1 MKWLIGIGLTVLL
14 AAGIFFYWADN
25 SETVEETQHEI
36 VENVHRPINDAE
48 EAEKAYSESQ
58 TKTSEKVE
66 EITGE

>member
-1 MKWLIGIGLTVLL
+1 MKWLIGIGLTILL

-25 SETVEETQHEI
+25 SETVEEKQHEI
-36 VENVHRPINDAE
+36 VENVNRPINDAE

-66 EITGE
+66 EITGG

>member
-1 MKWLIGIGLTVLL
+1 MKWLIGIGLAILL
-14 AAGIFFYWADN
+14 AAGVFFYWADN

-36 VENVHRPINDAE
+36 VEKVNKPIDDAE

-58 TKTSEKVE
+58 TRTSEKVE

>member
-1 MKWLIGIGLTVLL
+1 MKWLIGIGLTILL

-25 SETVEETQHEI
+25 SETVEEKQHEI
-36 VENVHRPINDAE
+36 VENVNRRINDAE

-58 TKTSEKVE
+58 TRTSEKVE

>member
-14 AAGIFFYWADN
+14 AAGVFFYWTDN
-25 SETVEETQHEI
+25 SETVEETQHET
-36 VENVHRPINDAE
+36 VEKINKPIDDAE

-58 TKTSEKVE
+58 TRTSEKVE